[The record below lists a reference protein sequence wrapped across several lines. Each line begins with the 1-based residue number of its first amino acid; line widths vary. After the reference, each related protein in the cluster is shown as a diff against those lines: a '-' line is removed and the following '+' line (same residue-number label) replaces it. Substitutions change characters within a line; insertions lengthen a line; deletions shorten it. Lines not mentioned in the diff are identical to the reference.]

1 MRGGNVAGAAL
12 ATVCGIATAYTTFV
26 PALEEEAERKAG
38 TFEAQHGTE
47 GDNVRE
53 KDTQLSRAILSD
65 LKEAKKQ
72 AIGEDQGRGGFA
84 WGIRQWFWSSGEPA
98 TKTNGEDNAVKAG
111 PGVSDRKEANGK

>member
-1 MRGGNVAGAAL
+1 MIL
-12 ATVCGIATAYTTFV
+12 TCYLIAAYTTFV

-72 AIGEDQGRGGFA
+72 AIGEDRGRGGFA

-111 PGVSDRKEANGK
+111 PGVTDRKEANGK